1 MLTPLEWGLLFLA
14 GVGGS
19 AHCLGMCGVFAIAA
33 ARRGPQPFGY
43 LLPYTAGRL
52 TSYFTLGLLVGF
64 LGRPLQLLA
73 PLAGAQA
80 FLTLAFGAVMVLGG
94 LHLLGLIQLPVPRFG
109 AQSGNL
115 LAQILRA
122 TMPPAGPAQALYL
135 GVGNGL
141 LPCPLIYGFLP
152 LAMSTGSGLTGGL
165 VMAMI
170 GLGTVPA
177 LFGIATLG
185 RLWPAAPWTR
195 LRWSW
200 LRWAPGLAL
209 LALGLLTAGRAT
221 LLWTAAGHAAHTHM

>member
-19 AHCLGMCGVFAIAA
+19 AHCLGMCGVFAIGAG
-33 ARRGPQPFGY
+33 RGGPRPLGY

-52 TSYFTLGLLVGF
+52 TSYFSLGLLVGL

-73 PLAGAQA
+73 PLAGAPA
-80 FLTLAFGAVMVLGG
+80 VLALTFGAVMVLGG
-94 LHLLGLIQLPVPRFG
+94 LHLLGLIQLPLPRFG
-109 AQSGNL
+109 ARSGNL

-122 TMPPAGPAQALYL
+122 TLPPAGPAQALYL

-152 LAMSTGSGLTGGL
+152 LAMSTGSSPGGGL

-185 RLWPAAPWTR
+185 RVWPSAPWTGQ
-195 LRWSW
+195 RWAW

-209 LALGLLTAGRAT
+209 LALGLLRAGRAA
-221 LLWTAAGHAAHTHM
+221 LLWTATGHAGHVPM